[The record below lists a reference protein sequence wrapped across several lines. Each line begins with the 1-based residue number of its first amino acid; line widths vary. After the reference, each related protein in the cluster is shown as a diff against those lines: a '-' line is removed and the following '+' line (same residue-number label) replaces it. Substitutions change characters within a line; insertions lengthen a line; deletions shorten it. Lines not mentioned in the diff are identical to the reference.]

1 MAMTV
6 EELIRRVRAAVH
18 DEQETGYSDETLT
31 GYINDGIRFL
41 RRTVFA
47 INPLLLTDVD
57 VSGTLAPG
65 ESRIAAGARLS
76 HVSAVR
82 VGGRLLT
89 QVNPNEIEDLSEAG
103 EPRYYYLTGLSAVQ
117 VYPVPQEAAAYHL
130 VGTRDM
136 ELLTKGSD
144 VSPFLHDMDDW
155 LLEYVNIRALMSN
168 EFETSQET
176 SVMSDIIAQME
187 ALLHGLAPHGI
198 QTRGYWDEGA
208 KL

>member
-82 VGGRLLT
+82 V
-89 QVNPNEIEDLSEAG
+89 
-103 EPRYYYLTGLSAVQ
+103 
-117 VYPVPQEAAAYHL
+117 YPVPQEAAAYHL

-136 ELLTKGSD
+136 ALLTKGSD

-155 LLEYVNIRALMSN
+155 LMEYVNIRALMSN
-168 EFETSQET
+168 EFETSQEN

-187 ALLHGLAPHGI
+187 AMLHSLAPHGI

>member
-1 MAMTV
+1 MTV

-103 EPRYYYLTGLSAVQ
+103 EPRYYYLTGLSAVST
-117 VYPVPQEAAAYHL
+117 VTL
-130 VGTRDM
+130 G
-136 ELLTKGSD
+136 
-144 VSPFLHDMDDW
+144 
-155 LLEYVNIRALMSN
+155 RAS
-168 EFETSQET
+168 
-176 SVMSDIIAQME
+176 
-187 ALLHGLAPHGI
+187 
-198 QTRGYWDEGA
+198 
-208 KL
+208 

>member
-6 EELIRRVRAAVH
+6 EDVIRRVRAAVH

-41 RRTVFA
+41 QRTVFA
-47 INPLLLTDVD
+47 INPLLLTDVET
-57 VSGTLAPG
+57 SGTLAAG
-65 ESRIAAGARLS
+65 ESRIAAGVRLS

-89 QVNPNEIEDLSEAG
+89 QMNPNEAEDLSAAG

-117 VYPVPQEAAAYHL
+117 VYPVPQAAAAYHL

-144 VSPFLHDMDDW
+144 VSPFLNDMDDW

-168 EFETSQET
+168 EFETSQENT
-176 SVMSDIIAQME
+176 VMSDIIAQME